1 MLRDSAL
8 EASHSAQRRLNMIDG
23 DSQMARRLADEK
35 VRQANAHNVLSRLL
49 SSANQWLFQLRL
61 PPSCHLEPVTTNSRV
76 RLFVH
81 KAKRKVRIFS
91 VSCRSAMNLVRG
103 SLSAVAMRNSG
114 SVWRRAFA
122 TTNSEGGMPRRM
134 VRSQDPN
141 ESQTRLGSN
150 DGKTLEQSLG

>member
-1 MLRDSAL
+1 MLLESVSAAAGW
-8 EASHSAQRRLNMIDG
+8 ASPQNTKATVMP
-23 DSQMARRLADEK
+23 AAVAD
-35 VRQANAHNVLSRLL
+35 
-49 SSANQWLFQLRL
+49 FF
-61 PPSCHLEPVTTNSRV
+61 VTPFINSRV

-81 KAKRKVRIFS
+81 EAKRKVRIFS

-103 SLSAVAMRNSG
+103 SLFAVAMRNSE
-114 SVWRRAFA
+114 SVWRSAFA
-122 TTNSEGGMPRRM
+122 TTNSEGGMPGRM